1 MDLESR
7 LHKKRSIGRWRKQIG
22 DLTFQAGL
30 IQEAL
35 EHYQMAS
42 EILRPVNDWLWL
54 AGAFEGLCAVSV
66 ILLCKGYFFF
76 SIIFLDYFNLS
87 ISSDPHLRRSVA
99 IQRIGSLTGE
109 FTSRNRY
116 P

>member
-7 LHKKRSIGRWRKQIG
+7 LHRKRSAGRWRKQIG

-54 AGAFEGLCAVSV
+54 AGAFEGLCAASV
-66 ILLCKGYFFF
+66 ILLCKNY
-76 SIIFLDYFNLS
+76 
-87 ISSDPHLRRSVA
+87 
-99 IQRIGSLTGE
+99 
-109 FTSRNRY
+109 
-116 P
+116 